1 MAAANGHL
9 DIAKLLLDHGA
20 VSVLSFLVKLDVLH
34 LLSVLLALPFRV
46 ETLGC
51 TKKRAKVWYPY
62 I

>member
-1 MAAANGHL
+1 LMCCN
-9 DIAKLLLDHGA
+9 
-20 VSVLSFLVKLDVLH
+20 

-51 TKKRAKVWYPY
+51 TKKCAKVWYPY